1 MKTTAVRLYGEN
13 DLRIESFEL
22 PKIGPG
28 ECLMRVVSDTVCA
41 STYKAVMQGPNH
53 KRVPEDVAQNP
64 IIVGHEMC
72 GELLEVGANL
82 ADQWKVGQ
90 KVVIQPA
97 LKTPDGHDPGY
108 SFRYI
113 GGNSLYAIVPEI
125 VLEKG
130 CLVPYDGE
138 GYYKGSLVEA
148 IGCVLRAFKGMY
160 HTDYTVY
167 KRTDGCL
174 EGGNCIILGGAGPMG
189 LAAAELA
196 ISYGKCKK
204 IVVTDLNQ
212 ERLDFAKQACPPA
225 RAAEKGAELYYVN
238 TSEMKD
244 PVNELKAIIGGEGFD
259 DAFVMVPVPALVTQ
273 AEELLREDGC
283 LNFFAG
289 PPIHNM
295 PGALNLY
302 RVHYEGIHLLG
313 TAGSIPEDTIDT
325 IHLMEDGT
333 LDPSG
338 MISHIMGL
346 NAVPDA
352 LFAMKTPNGA
362 KKVCYNELDIPCIA
376 VSDLAELGK
385 TDPLYKE
392 LAELVAAN
400 GGRWSPAAEKVLL
413 EKAPKIKQ

>member
-1 MKTTAVRLYGEN
+1 METTAVRLYGKN

-22 PKIGPG
+22 PEIGAG

-41 STYKAVMQGPNH
+41 STYKAVLQGADH
-53 KRVPEDVAQNP
+53 KRVPEDVAENP
-64 IIVGHEMC
+64 VIVGHEMC
-72 GELLEVGANL
+72 GELLAVGENL
-82 ADQWKVGQ
+82 KGQWKVGQ
-90 KVVIQPA
+90 KVVVQPA

-160 HTDYTVY
+160 HTDYTNY

-174 EGGNCIILGGAGPMG
+174 AGGNCIIMGGAGPMG

-196 ISYGKCKK
+196 VSYGKCKRV
-204 IVVTDLNQ
+204 VVTDLDQ
-212 ERLDFAKQACPPA
+212 QRLDYAKRVCSPE
-225 RAAEKGAELYYVN
+225 RAAEKGAELHFVN
-238 TSEMKD
+238 TSGMVD
-244 PVNELKAIIGGEGFD
+244 AVAELKALIGGEGFD

-289 PPIHNM
+289 PPIHEM
-295 PGALNLY
+295 PGAINLY
-302 RVHYEGIHLLG
+302 RVHYDGIHLLG
-313 TAGSIPEDTIDT
+313 TAGSIPEDTVDT
-325 IHLMEDGT
+325 IKLMEEGI

-346 NAVPDA
+346 KAVPDA
-352 LFAMKTPNGA
+352 LFGMKTPSGA

-376 VSDLAELGK
+376 LEDLAELGK
-385 TDPLYKE
+385 TDPLYRE
-392 LAELVAAN
+392 LAELVAQN
-400 GGRWSPAAEKVLL
+400 GGRWSPEAEKVLL
-413 EKAPKIKQ
+413 EKAPKLK

>member
-1 MKTTAVRLYGEN
+1 MKTTAVRLYGES
-13 DLRIESFEL
+13 DLRIETFEM
-22 PKIGPG
+22 PEIGPG

-41 STYKAVMQGPNH
+41 STYKAVIQGPNH
-53 KRVPEDVAQNP
+53 KRVPEDVAENP

-72 GELLEVGANL
+72 GELLAIGEDL
-82 ADQWKVGQ
+82 KDQWKVGQ

-97 LKTPDGHDPGY
+97 LKTADGHDPGY
-108 SFRYI
+108 SFRWI

-130 CLVPYDGE
+130 CMVPYDGE
-138 GYYKGSLVEA
+138 GYYKGSLVES

-160 HTDYTVY
+160 HTDYTCY

-189 LAAAELA
+189 LASAELA

-212 ERLDFAKQACPPA
+212 ERLDYAARVCSPE
-225 RAAEKGAELYYVN
+225 RAAEKGAELYFVN
-238 TSEMKD
+238 TSDMKD
-244 PVNELKAIIGGEGFD
+244 PVNELKAVIGGEGFD

-289 PPIHNM
+289 PAIHNM
-295 PGALNLY
+295 PGAINLY

-313 TAGSIPEDTIDT
+313 TAGSIPEDTVDVIK
-325 IHLMEDGT
+325 LMEDGT

-346 NAVPDA
+346 NAAPQAIFD
-352 LFAMKTPNGA
+352 MKTPNGA
-362 KKVCYNELDIPCIA
+362 KKVVYNEIDIPCIA
-376 VSDLAELGK
+376 VADLAELGK
-385 TDPLYKE
+385 TDPLYAE

-400 GGRWSPAAEKVLL
+400 GGRWSPEAERVLL
-413 EKAPKIKQ
+413 EKGPKIAK